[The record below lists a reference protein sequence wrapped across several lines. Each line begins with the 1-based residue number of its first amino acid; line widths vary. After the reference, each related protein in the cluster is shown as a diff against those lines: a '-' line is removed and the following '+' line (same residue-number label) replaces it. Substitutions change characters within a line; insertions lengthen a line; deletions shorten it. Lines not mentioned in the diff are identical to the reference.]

1 MKILATFCRF
11 PYPLD
16 KGDKLRAFYQI
27 KELSKENDVYLFCF
41 SSHHPKQEHIQILE
55 KYCKQIHIER
65 LSLLAQFVSLFCS
78 FFNKLPFQVALF
90 STIKAKRSFKSFFFK
105 VNPDVSYF
113 QFVRMGELAKV
124 ISGKKVL
131 DFQDCLSK
139 NMERRKANAGFLKRI
154 IFSIEAKRLQRY
166 EDTMFN
172 LFDATTIITD
182 TDRQLINSE
191 HRNDIQIIENGVG
204 DSFLLYDRKF
214 DKEYD
219 VIFSGN
225 MSYSPN
231 VMAARFLVKDIM
243 PLVWEKIPK
252 CKVVLAGSSP
262 SKEVVELKN
271 EKVFVTGW
279 VEDMKEYYA
288 KSRVF
293 IAPMQIGTGLQNKLL
308 EAMAIGLPCIT
319 TSLANKALKSKPN
332 EEILVTDD
340 KQNLANYTIELLSD
354 QELRNKISLNGNS
367 FVKANYSWQ
376 TSVKKLYDLLRQV
389 VCVK

>member
-27 KELSKENDVYLFCF
+27 KELSKANDIYLFCF
-41 SSHHPKQEHIQILE
+41 SAHSPKQEHIQILQ
-55 KYCKQIHIER
+55 KYCKQIHIEK
-65 LSLLAQFVSLFCS
+65 LSLISQIISLLCSLF
-78 FFNKLPFQVALF
+78 KGLPFQVALF
-90 STIKAKRSFKSFFFK
+90 STFRAKQSFKSFFSK
-105 VNPDVSYF
+105 VKPDVSYF
-113 QFVRMGELAKV
+113 QFVRMGEFAKI

-204 DSFLLYDRKF
+204 DGFLLYDRKF

-243 PLVWEKIPK
+243 PLVWEKIPE
-252 CKVVLAGSSP
+252 CKVVLVGSSP
-262 SKEVVELKN
+262 SKAVVDLKSD
-271 EKVFVTGW
+271 KVFVTGW

-319 TSLANKALKSKPN
+319 SLANKALKSKPN
-332 EEILVTDD
+332 EEILVADD
-340 KQNLANYTIELLSD
+340 KQNLANYIIELLSD
-354 QELRNKISLNGNS
+354 QELHDKISLNGNS
-367 FVKANYSWQ
+367 FVKLNYSWQ

>member
-27 KELSKENDVYLFCF
+27 KELSKANDIYLFCF
-41 SSHHPKQEHIQILE
+41 SAHSPKQEHIQILQ
-55 KYCKQIHIER
+55 KYCKQIHIEK
-65 LSLLAQFVSLFCS
+65 LSLISQIISLLCSLF
-78 FFNKLPFQVALF
+78 KGLPFQVALF
-90 STIKAKRSFKSFFFK
+90 STFRAKQSFKSFFSK
-105 VNPDVSYF
+105 VKPDVSYF
-113 QFVRMGELAKV
+113 QFVRMGEFAKI

-204 DSFLLYDRKF
+204 DGFLLYDRKF

-243 PLVWEKIPK
+243 PLVWEKIPE
-252 CKVVLAGSSP
+252 CKVVLVGSSP
-262 SKEVVELKN
+262 SKAVVDLKSD
-271 EKVFVTGW
+271 KVFVTGW

-332 EEILVTDD
+332 EEILVADD
-340 KQNLANYTIELLSD
+340 KQNLANYIIELLSD
-354 QELRNKISLNGNS
+354 QELHDKISLNGNS
-367 FVKANYSWQ
+367 FVKLNYSWQ

>member
-27 KELSKENDVYLFCF
+27 KELSKANDIYLFCF
-41 SSHHPKQEHIQILE
+41 SAHSPKQEHIQILQ
-55 KYCKQIHIER
+55 KYCKQIHIEK
-65 LSLLAQFVSLFCS
+65 LSLISQIISLLCSLF
-78 FFNKLPFQVALF
+78 KGLPFQVALF
-90 STIKAKRSFKSFFFK
+90 STFRAKQSFKSFFSK
-105 VNPDVSYF
+105 VKPDVSYF
-113 QFVRMGELAKV
+113 QFVRMGEFAKI

-204 DSFLLYDRKF
+204 DGFLLYDRKF

-231 VMAARFLVKDIM
+231 VMAARFFVKDIM
-243 PLVWEKIPK
+243 PLVWEKIPE
-252 CKVVLAGSSP
+252 CKVVLVGSSP
-262 SKEVVELKN
+262 SKAVVDLKSD
-271 EKVFVTGW
+271 KVFVTGW

-332 EEILVTDD
+332 EEILVADD
-340 KQNLANYTIELLSD
+340 KQNLANYIIELLSD
-354 QELRNKISLNGNS
+354 QELHDKISLNGNS
-367 FVKANYSWQ
+367 FVKLNYSWQ

>member
-27 KELSKENDVYLFCF
+27 KELSKENDIYLFCF
-41 SSHHPKQEHIQILE
+41 SSHRPKQEHIQILE
-55 KYCKQIHIER
+55 KYCRQIHIEK
-65 LSLLAQFVSLFCS
+65 LSLFAQFVSLFCS
-78 FFNKLPFQVALF
+78 LFNKLPFQVALF
-90 STIKAKRSFKSFFFK
+90 STIRAKRSLKSFFQK

-124 ISGKKVL
+124 ISGAKVL

-139 NMERRKANAGFLKRI
+139 NMERRKENANFLKRI
-154 IFSIEAKRLQRY
+154 ILSIEAKRLQRY
-166 EDTMFN
+166 ENAMLN

-182 TDRQLINSE
+182 TDRLLINSKRINE
-191 HRNDIQIIENGVG
+191 IQIIENGVG
-204 DSFLLYDRKF
+204 EDFLLYDRKF
-214 DKEYD
+214 EKEYD

-225 MSYSPN
+225 MYYSPN
-231 VMAARFLVKDIM
+231 IMAASFLVKAIM
-243 PLVWEKIPK
+243 PLVWKKIPK

-262 SKEVVELKN
+262 SKEVVDLRN
-271 EKVFVTGW
+271 DRVVVTGW

-332 EEILVTDD
+332 EEILVADE
-340 KQNLANYTIELLSD
+340 KQGLANYIIELLSD
-354 QELRNKISLNGNS
+354 QELHDKISLNGNS
-367 FVKANYSWQ
+367 FVKLNYSWQ
-376 TSVKKLYDLLRQV
+376 TSVMKLNDLLRQV

>member
-27 KELSKENDVYLFCF
+27 KELSKANDIYLFCF
-41 SSHHPKQEHIQILE
+41 SAHSPKQEHIQILQ
-55 KYCKQIHIER
+55 KYCKQIHIEK
-65 LSLLAQFVSLFCS
+65 LSLISQIISLLCSLF
-78 FFNKLPFQVALF
+78 KGLPFQVALF
-90 STIKAKRSFKSFFFK
+90 STFRAKQSFKSFFSK
-105 VNPDVSYF
+105 VKPDVSYF
-113 QFVRMGELAKV
+113 QFVRMGEFAKI

-204 DSFLLYDRKF
+204 DGFLLYDRKF

-271 EKVFVTGW
+271 DKVFVTGW

-332 EEILVTDD
+332 EEILVADD
-340 KQNLANYTIELLSD
+340 KQNLANYIIELLSD
-354 QELRNKISLNGNS
+354 QELHDKISLNGNS
-367 FVKANYSWQ
+367 FVKLNYSWQ